1 MSNKNGDNVS
11 KCVSKSSFFHDS
23 TLISNTIHNISTITS
38 KIDIIIAEQTPEPYL
53 PYTINTNK
61 ENIQILNDVP
71 IMDTNILIDYDS
83 ETNDVINDLEN

>member
-1 MSNKNGDNVS
+1 MSNKNGANVPQ
-11 KCVSKSSFFHDS
+11 CVIKSSFFDDCTS
-23 TLISNTIHNISTITS
+23 ISKTINDISAITS

-61 ENIQILNDVP
+61 ENIQILNNVP

-83 ETNDVINDLEN
+83 ETNDVIYDLEN